1 MNLIDMLSKDPPS
14 SLYNP
19 ELEENIQN
27 NEISMVF
34 LLARVKITLYLI
46 ITATATSTTTT
57 TTSTSTSTTAILL
70 V

>member
-27 NEISMVF
+27 NEISNG
-34 LLARVKITLYLI
+34 ISISESQDNIILI

-57 TTSTSTSTTAILL
+57 TRHQHQHQQQQSS
-70 V
+70 